1 MAPAISAVKLLSP
14 LRAGRGNATRVSP
27 PARNAATR
35 TRATR
40 TNRGQRPTRRGRSA
54 RRGRVGR
61 WPGALAPGWP
71 RISVALWQGRWPL
84 PWGAGRAL
92 AGGFGPRLV
101 KDRRGAV
108 AGAMA
113 PAMEAV
119 KLLSSVRAG
128 TENATRVSRVPVI
141 ARIRTRASAPQRAGA
156 RPGGAGAGGGQG
168 RLPQRVMRAEDDPA
182 MRSGRQQGRASFGT
196 PPRGA
201 VCFLADLAG
210 AGGFPGVRR
219 GDGTLP
225 ALSRPLAI
233 GPGARVVV
241 PGVRLLRGLHS
252 PAVLPEGLRGGR
264 RSEVN
269 HL

>member
-1 MAPAISAVKLLSP
+1 MAPAIEAVKLLSSV
-14 LRAGRGNATRVSP
+14 RAGTGNQLRFPRPRGTVTSRPAGPGTRQ
-27 PARNAATR
+27 A
-35 TRATR
+35 
-40 TNRGQRPTRRGRSA
+40 SA
-54 RRGRVGR
+54 RR
-61 WPGALAPGWP
+61 
-71 RISVALWQGRWPL
+71 
-84 PWGAGRAL
+84 GAGRAL